1 MNINF
6 TELSKSYRGKRVF
19 EKISGHI
26 SDGDKVGLVGV
37 NGVGKT
43 TLAKLLAG
51 LEEKDSG
58 TITYSPSYI
67 KVLYIEQYPVFDENI
82 TVYDEALRVALKSYD
97 NRAHVEAIVKKN
109 LVKVGL
115 GENKWRQ
122 KAISLSGGEKTKLA
136 LFKACVA
143 EFDFLILDEPTN
155 HLDMKSLAWLEEF
168 VLKISKPILVISHDR
183 FFLDKVANKIW
194 ELTPQELKAYD
205 GNYSSYKIQ
214 KENEIKSL
222 TKEYNKQQMRIS
234 HLKQEV
240 NDRRSWYN
248 SAHKGAGTNDYYRSR
263 ATKHA
268 RVLKAKQR
276 QLERIEREKID
287 KPKKP
292 VSPAFDIINKSITGR
307 KFPKFL
313 VQGKNLSKSFG
324 NRQIFQD
331 VSFDIK
337 PQDKIA
343 LLGENGVGKSTLLKI
358 ICGLDKDFSGKLKIS
373 PSVKI
378 GYFAQELD
386 NLNNE
391 ATILDDVLVEGNTVE
406 ETRLLL
412 ASLLFRGDDVFKK
425 IGNLSM
431 GEKGRVAFA
440 KLILSGAHL
449 LVLDEATN
457 YMDIVSKEKMEE
469 ALEEFEGSIIFVSHD
484 RYFIKRLANRIFTIE
499 DRKLYCFEGDY
510 EYYLAKN
517 KYQKAQKEIGADF
530 RLISDNIK
538 RLELELAFLS
548 GKLDETVDEE
558 EKEKLN
564 EKFLAVARELNKN
577 RELLKMK

>member
-6 TELSKSYRGKRVF
+6 AQLSKSYKGKTVF
-19 EKISGHI
+19 EKISGQI
-26 SDGDKVGLVGV
+26 NDGDRVGLVGV

-43 TLAKLLAG
+43 TLAKILAG

-58 TITYSPSYI
+58 SITYSPPHM
-67 KVLYIEQYPVFDENI
+67 KVLYLEQYPSFEENV
-82 TVYDEALRVALKSYD
+82 TVYDVAFRMALKYFGNQAD
-97 NRAHVEAIVKKN
+97 AATLAKKG
-109 LVKVGL
+109 LLEVGMK
-115 GENKWRQ
+115 EDRWKQ
-122 KAISLSGGEKTKLA
+122 KAISLSGGEKTKLT
-136 LFKACVA
+136 LYKAYVA
-143 EFDFLILDEPTN
+143 DFDLLILDEPTN
-155 HLDMKSLAWLEEF
+155 HLDTKSLEWLEEF
-168 VLKISKPILVISHDR
+168 VLKINTPLLVISHDR

-194 ELTPQELKAYD
+194 ELTSKDLKIYD

-214 KENEIKSL
+214 KDIEIKNI

-234 HLKQEV
+234 QLKEEI

-276 QLERIEREKID
+276 QLERIEREKIE
-287 KPKKP
+287 KPLKP
-292 VSPAFDIINKSITGR
+292 MSPAFEIINKSIIGK
-307 KFPKFL
+307 KFPRFL
-313 VQGKNLSKSFG
+313 VQGKNLYKRYGS
-324 NRQIFQD
+324 REIFQD
-331 VSFDIK
+331 VAFNIK
-337 PQDKIA
+337 HQDKIA
-343 LLGENGVGKSTLLKI
+343 VLGENGVGKTTLLKI
-358 ICGLDKDFSGKLKIS
+358 ICGLDKDFSGKLEIS

-386 NLNNE
+386 NLNSE
-391 ATILDDVLVEGNTVE
+391 ATILDDVLVEGHTVE

-440 KLILSGAHL
+440 KLILSGANL

-457 YMDIVSKEKMEE
+457 YMDIVSREKIEE
-469 ALEEFEGSIIFVSHD
+469 ALEEFGGSIIFVSHD
-484 RYFIKRLANRIFTIE
+484 RYFIRRLANRIFLVE
-499 DRKLYCFEGDY
+499 DKKLRCFEGDF
-510 EYYLAKN
+510 EYYLAKC
-517 KYQKAQKEIGADF
+517 KHQEAQEEIGEDY
-530 RLISDNIK
+530 RTISENIK
-538 RLELELAFLS
+538 RLELELAFLA
-548 GKLDETVDEE
+548 GKLDEVADEE

-564 EKFLAVARELNKN
+564 ERFLTVARELNKN
-577 RELLKMK
+577 KKLLKL